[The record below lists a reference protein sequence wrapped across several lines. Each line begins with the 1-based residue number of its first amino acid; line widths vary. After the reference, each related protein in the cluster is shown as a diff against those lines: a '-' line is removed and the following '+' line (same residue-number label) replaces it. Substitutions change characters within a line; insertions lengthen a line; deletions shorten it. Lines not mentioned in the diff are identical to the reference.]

1 VLAPNKAEGLDP
13 HGHRHNY
20 GRRLE
25 RSGLNPLVIRRCM
38 HHKSLESQVPYTG
51 KGQQEISDELNKATL
66 QLANP
71 ESKVKPLDW
80 KTLVEHGF
88 DDIDPQGYFTGKH
101 PKLGRK

>member
-1 VLAPNKAEGLDP
+1 
-13 HGHRHNY
+13 Y

-71 ESKVKPLDW
+71 ESKVKSLDW
-80 KTLVEHGF
+80 KSLVEHGF
-88 DDIDPQGYFTGKH
+88 DNIDPQGYFTGKH
-101 PKLGRK
+101 PKLRGK